1 MGTSQT
7 NVLLRVLTDLG
18 PVTVSGATSAAL
30 PDFGLK
36 GMARLA

>member
-18 PVTVSGATSAAL
+18 PVTVSGATSARRYRIS
-30 PDFGLK
+30 D
-36 GMARLA
+36 